1 MCGGNSLSGSVKI
14 SGSKNGSLPIMAAA
28 LLFNS
33 PVFLSNIPYLL
44 DVNTM
49 AKIISSLGGK
59 VDFRGNSEILIDPSN
74 VSRYDP
80 PLEPVIAMRASF
92 LVAGALLARFGR
104 AKVALPGGCAIGSR
118 PVDIHLKGF
127 EALGVKRSIE
137 HGFVNLE
144 CDKLKGANI
153 YLSYPSVGATEN
165 LIMASVFAEGM
176 TVIDNAAKEPEIL
189 GLSEFLNLCGAKIRG
204 AGSRTIE
211 IEGVKSLKPIDNY
224 TIIPDRIEAG
234 TLMLAGAITRG
245 DILVENISSDYL
257 SSVIEKMIEAGI
269 EVLPEK
275 NGIRVRCN
283 NRPKPVT
290 IKTSPHPGF
299 PTDMQAQFM
308 ALLSLGEGTSV
319 ITEMVFENRYLHA
332 EELSRLGADIR
343 VDGRTAVVVGVDHLS
358 GAPVRALDLR
368 AGAALVIAGL
378 MAEGETR
385 VFGLSHLNRGYE
397 NLEIKLSNLGACIS
411 KEVLP

>member
-1 MCGGNSLSGSVKI
+1 
-14 SGSKNGSLPIMAAA
+14 MAAT
-28 LLFNS
+28 LLFDS
-33 PVFLSNIPYLL
+33 PVFLSNVPYLL
-44 DVNTM
+44 DVDTM
-49 AKIISSLGGK
+49 GKIISSLGGK
-59 VDFRGNSEILIDPSN
+59 VDFKGDSQVLIDPSN
-74 VSRYDP
+74 ISNYEP

-92 LVAGALLARFGR
+92 LVAGALLARFGK

-127 EALGVKRSIE
+127 EALGAKRSIE

-144 CDKLKGANI
+144 CEKLRGSNI
-153 YLSYPSVGATEN
+153 YLAYPSVGATEN

-176 TVIDNAAKEPEIL
+176 TVIDNAAKEPEIF
-189 GLSEFLNLCGAKIRG
+189 GLSDFLNLCGAKIKG

-211 IEGVKSLKPIDNY
+211 IEGVKSLKPVDNY
-224 TIIPDRIEAG
+224 RIIPDRIEAG
-234 TLMLAGAITRG
+234 TLMLAGAITKG
-245 DILVENISSDYL
+245 DIFIENINYDFMG
-257 SSVIEKMIEAGI
+257 SVIDKMVEAGI
-269 EVLPEK
+269 EIEYEK
-275 NGIRVRCN
+275 KGIRVKCN
-283 NRPKPVT
+283 IRPKPIM

-308 ALLSLGEGTSV
+308 ALLSVGDGTSV

-343 VDGRTAVVVGVDHLS
+343 IDGRTAVIFGIDHLS

-378 MAEGETR
+378 VAEGETR

-397 NLEIKLSNLGACIS
+397 NLEYKLRGLGASIS
-411 KEVLP
+411 REVLP

>member
-1 MCGGNSLSGSVKI
+1 MFGGKSLFGSVKV
-14 SGSKNGSLPIMAAA
+14 SGSKNGSLPVMAAT

-33 PVFLSNIPYLL
+33 PVFLSNVPYLL
-44 DVNTM
+44 DVDTM
-49 AKIISSLGGK
+49 AKIISSLGGRVEFK
-59 VDFRGNSEILIDPSN
+59 GNSQVLIDPSN
-74 VSRYDP
+74 VSSYEP

-92 LVAGALLARFGR
+92 LVAGALLARFGK

-127 EALGVKRSIE
+127 EMLGAKRSIE

-144 CDKLKGANI
+144 CEKLKGANI
-153 YLSYPSVGATEN
+153 YLPYPSVGATEN

-176 TVIDNAAKEPEIL
+176 TVIDNAAKEPEIV
-189 GLSEFLNLCGAKIRG
+189 GLSDFLNLCGAKIKG

-211 IEGVKSLKPIDNY
+211 IEGVRSLHSIDNY

-234 TLMLAGAITRG
+234 TLMLAGAITKG
-245 DILVENISSDYL
+245 DIFLEKISCDFL
-257 SSVIEKMIEAGI
+257 ESVIEKMTEAGI

-275 NGIRVRCN
+275 NGIRVRCKS
-283 NRPKPVT
+283 RPKPVT

-308 ALLSLGEGTSV
+308 ALLSVGDGTSV

-332 EELSRLGADIR
+332 EELNRLGADIR
-343 VDGRTAVVVGVDHLS
+343 IDGRTAVVVGVDHLS

-378 MAEGETR
+378 VAEGETR

-397 NLEIKLSNLGACIS
+397 NLEFKLKNLGASIS
-411 KEVLP
+411 KEVLS

>member
-1 MCGGNSLSGSVKI
+1 
-14 SGSKNGSLPIMAAA
+14 MAAA

>member
-1 MCGGNSLSGSVKI
+1 MKT

-28 LLFNS
+28 LLFDS
-33 PVFLSNIPYLL
+33 PVFLSNVPYLL

-49 AKIISSLGGK
+49 AKIISSLGGR
-59 VDFRGNSEILIDPSN
+59 VDFKGNSEVLIDPSN

-224 TIIPDRIEAG
+224 SIIPDRIEAG
-234 TLMLAGAITRG
+234 TLMLAGAITQG
-245 DILVENISSDYL
+245 DILVENINPDYL

-275 NGIRVRCN
+275 NSIRVRCK

-343 VDGRTAVVVGVDHLS
+343 IDGRTAVIVGVNHLS

-378 MAEGETR
+378 IAEGETR

-397 NLEIKLSNLGACIS
+397 NLEVKLSNLGASIS

>member
-1 MCGGNSLSGSVKI
+1 
-14 SGSKNGSLPIMAAA
+14 
-28 LLFNS
+28 
-33 PVFLSNIPYLL
+33 
-44 DVNTM
+44 M
-49 AKIISSLGGK
+49 AKIISSLGGRVEFK
-59 VDFRGNSEILIDPSN
+59 GNSQVLIDPSN
-74 VSRYDP
+74 VSSYEP

-92 LVAGALLARFGR
+92 LVAGALLARFGK

-127 EALGVKRSIE
+127 EMLGAKRSIE

-144 CDKLKGANI
+144 CEKLKGANI
-153 YLSYPSVGATEN
+153 YLPYPSVGATEN

-176 TVIDNAAKEPEIL
+176 TVIDNAAKEPEIV
-189 GLSEFLNLCGAKIRG
+189 GLTDFLNLCGAKIKG

-211 IEGVKSLKPIDNY
+211 IEGVRSLHSIDNY

-234 TLMLAGAITRG
+234 TLMLAGAITKG
-245 DILVENISSDYL
+245 DIFLEKISCDFL
-257 SSVIEKMIEAGI
+257 ESVIEKMTEAGI

-275 NGIRVRCN
+275 NGIRVRCKS
-283 NRPKPVT
+283 RPKPVT

-308 ALLSLGEGTSV
+308 ALLSVGDGTSV

-332 EELSRLGADIR
+332 EELNRLGADIR
-343 VDGRTAVVVGVDHLS
+343 IDGRTAVVVGVDHLS

-378 MAEGETR
+378 VAEGETR

-397 NLEIKLSNLGACIS
+397 NLEFKLKNLGASIS
-411 KEVLP
+411 KEVLS